1 MSTIKIKTE
10 DKKIILKSLYFFADL
25 FSINLSFFLSTLIFY
40 GFSFEHYLDNLSGI
54 IFVASVLLILLISI
68 FQLYKLE
75 SKIEKRDLLIRIAV
89 ILAIFILSISSFN
102 YLVPSYNYSWLFL
115 FVFYLFTIIFIIV
128 LRLFI
133 FNIEQKLNGVLNI
146 AVVGEV
152 VEVKELISKIKS
164 KPAAY
169 NLTTVIVNK
178 NDNDLAEDLND
189 NINTYFG
196 FKWLEP
202 TVARLEDV
210 DILLLAYNELDDKL
224 KARLFNLQTPSKTKI
239 YILPQNYD
247 PEFFDPELTKH

>member
-1 MSTIKIKTE
+1 MRQS
-10 DKKIILKSLYFFADL
+10 DKKLLFIILEFLADII
-25 FSINLSFFLSTLIFY
+25 SINISLWLSALVFYNFNFKRYFSNYNDLI
-40 GFSFEHYLDNLSGI
+40 I
-54 IFVASVLLILLISI
+54 ISSILIILLMSI
-68 FQLYKLE
+68 FKLYKPEL
-75 SKIEKRDLLIRIAV
+75 KAKRRDLLSRITAV
-89 ILAIFILSISSFN
+89 LFIFVFLTSAFN
-102 YLVPSYNYSWLFL
+102 LIVPAYNYSWSFL

-152 VEVKELISKIKS
+152 GEVKELISKIKS

-210 DILLLAYNELDDKL
+210 DILLIAYNNLNGKM
-224 KARLFNLQTPSKTKI
+224 KARLFNLKASSKTKI
-239 YILPQNYD
+239 YILPENYD
-247 PEFFDPELTKH
+247 PNFFDPELIS